1 MALER
6 AEKEKIIQEFG
17 KSPQDTG
24 SSEVQ
29 VALLSK
35 DIVEL
40 NEHCKAN
47 HHDFASRR
55 GLIQKVCD
63 RKRLLKYLER
73 TDEAAY
79 KQLISKLGL
88 RK

>member
-6 AEKEKIIQEFG
+6 AEKEKITQEFG
-17 KSPQDTG
+17 KNPKDTG

-29 VALLSK
+29 IALLSK
-35 DIVEL
+35 DIIQL
-40 NEHCKAN
+40 TEHCKAN
-47 HHDFASRR
+47 HKDFGSRR

-73 TDEAAY
+73 TDEAKY
-79 KQLISKLGL
+79 KELIGKLGL
-88 RK
+88 RR

>member
-1 MALER
+1 MTVQR
-6 AEKEKIIQEFG
+6 AEKGKLIREFG
-17 KSPQDTG
+17 KSPNDTG

-29 VALLSK
+29 IALLTK
-35 DIVEL
+35 DIEQL
-40 NEHCKAN
+40 TEHCKE
-47 HHDFASRR
+47 HKKDFGSRR

-63 RKRLLKYLER
+63 RKALLKYLER
-73 TDEAAY
+73 TDEQKY